1 MCSLSILLQLRFRF
15 NPSKEDI
22 SREHVGVC
30 CSQLLGSI
38 MYYLRITATID
49 HFRKVESRKICDKI
63 AGQFYLMCDEYIA
76 QQPSWFERDCWVALA
91 TEWSSP
97 EFKKKSETNRV
108 NRCSRKF
115 KPHKGGSNSIATIKQ
130 KLVSVQLLISIRY
143 SFVGS
148 AQLIWLTI

>member
-1 MCSLSILLQLRFRF
+1 M
-15 NPSKEDI
+15 
-22 SREHVGVC
+22 
-30 CSQLLGSI
+30 
-38 MYYLRITATID
+38 
-49 HFRKVESRKICDKI
+49 ESRKICDKI
-63 AGQFYLMCDEYIA
+63 AGQFYLTRDEYIA

-115 KPHKGGSNSIATIKQ
+115 KPHEGGSNSIATIRQ

>member
-22 SREHVGVC
+22 SREHVGVS

-63 AGQFYLMCDEYIA
+63 AGQFYLTRDEYIA
-76 QQPSWFERDCWVALA
+76 QQPSWFERDCQVALA

-108 NRCSRKF
+108 NRCNRKF
-115 KPHKGGSNSIATIKQ
+115 KPHKGGSNSIATIRQ